1 MRSSDGRRSQS
12 KLKRSA
18 AVVATVALA
27 SISLGLPAAADDPVT
42 PGTADSAQA
51 HTSARAAAPLA
62 ALDVVNGLNP
72 FATVTGKVYMS
83 LDAIGTND
91 PAGGQVFAQKNTSS
105 STVRS
110 AYLLAATTPGSHID
124 DGVITLNGSALNFDP
139 AHQATGV
146 LSIESV
152 WTDVTSIVKPVV
164 DGAPA
169 GKVAFTA
176 AESTATDSID
186 GEILAVIMDDPTLP
200 TDNTVSFQFGAL
212 NSAGDTYSIGLA
224 SPLNVSDPNLA
235 LTMSIGDSFGY
246 QGGGQYSTID
256 VNGSRL
262 SSSAGGNDDSSCKNN
277 VPQNF
282 GNCGNGELITVGGI
296 GDDTANPSD
305 PNATDTSCGNA
316 PRCDDEL
323 YNLLPFVKNGD
334 TSIVVNTT
342 NPSNDD
348 NIFFTGFQLNSTA
361 AVVGEGAVLS
371 PVSGNTP
378 VNSPYTF
385 TTKLQDST
393 GNPIANKAVTFTVL
407 SGPNAGQTAPAT
419 TDANGNAAYTY
430 ASGSAGTDT
439 VQVSF
444 TGSNGST
451 VQSNQATVTWTAAAN
466 QPPKVAD
473 QSVTTAQ
480 DTAVGVTLA
489 GSDPENDPLTFAVT
503 GGPSHGTLT
512 GSGANLTYTPNAG
525 YSGPDSFTYTANDG
539 TNTSN
544 TGTVSITV
552 TPVTPPNG
560 APKVAD
566 QSVATAQDTAV
577 GVTLAGSDPENDP
590 LTFAATGGPSHGTLT
605 GSGANL
611 TYTPNA
617 GYSGPDSFTY
627 TASDGTNTSNTGTV
641 SITVTPAPVGCPA
654 PAPTVDTTV
663 SKEIKK
669 PSATFTAPALTTAG
683 PNELLVAFI
692 EADGP
697 TNTSQKVTS
706 VTGGALSWKLAAR
719 SNQGWGT
726 TEVWYAW
733 APKASSKITVTAKLA
748 KSYDGALTVTAFKG
762 AASTIGA
769 TGTGWATKGT
779 PKATV
784 TTTACNSLVWA
795 AGHDWTSA
803 AAVSAPAGQSLVHTF
818 TDKGVHDSFW
828 TQKVDGPTANAGD
841 KVVVSTNGPAKDR
854 WTMAAVEIRP
864 AS

>member
-164 DGAPA
+164 EGAPA

-473 QSVTTAQ
+473 QLVTTAQ
-480 DTAVGVTLA
+480 DTAVGVSLA

-525 YSGPDSFTYTANDG
+525 YSGPDSFTYTAN
-539 TNTSN
+539 
-544 TGTVSITV
+544 
-552 TPVTPPNG
+552 
-560 APKVAD
+560 
-566 QSVATAQDTAV
+566 
-577 GVTLAGSDPENDP
+577 
-590 LTFAATGGPSHGTLT
+590 
-605 GSGANL
+605 
-611 TYTPNA
+611 
-617 GYSGPDSFTY
+617 
-627 TASDGTNTSNTGTV
+627 DGTNTSNTGTV